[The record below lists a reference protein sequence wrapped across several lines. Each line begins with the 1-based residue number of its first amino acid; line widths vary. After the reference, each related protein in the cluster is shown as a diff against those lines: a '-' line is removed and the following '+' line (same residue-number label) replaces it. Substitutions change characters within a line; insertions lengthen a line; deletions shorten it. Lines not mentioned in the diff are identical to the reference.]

1 MKISVIGTGY
11 VGLTTG
17 VCFAE
22 MGHTVL
28 CMDIDAAKIAALK
41 KGISPIYE
49 PGLEKLLKE
58 NIKNK
63 RLNFTTSTKEAVEF
77 GEVVFSAV
85 GTPPDKKRE
94 PDLQFVKKVAEDFG
108 KYLSDYKIFV
118 NKSTVPVGT
127 GDLCKKI
134 IEKELANRGIK
145 IPFDAVSNPEF
156 LREGSAIHDTLHPD
170 RIVIGCESV
179 KSKNLMKTL
188 YRRLKTELIFTDL
201 KTAEIIKYAANSFLA
216 TKISFIN
223 EVANF
228 CELAG
233 GNIKTISRAIGLDDR
248 IGKKFL
254 NAGIGYGGSCFP
266 KDVDAFIASAKKY
279 GQKFQIID
287 AAQKVNL
294 EQKERLF
301 HKLKEVLPSLKN
313 KHIALWGLAFKPG
326 TDDIREAPSL
336 TIIDLLLKAGAHIST
351 FDPAAIENVKKIR
364 LQRRLSFSKNP
375 YEAAKNADALLVVTE
390 WDDFKKANLKKV
402 KSAMSGSLILDGR
415 NVLDKKTAEKLGF
428 KYFGI
433 GI

>member
-28 CMDIDAAKIAALK
+28 CMDIDADKIAALK

-49 PGLEKLLKE
+49 PGLEKSLKE

-63 RLNFTTSTKEAVEF
+63 RLTFTTSTKEAVEF

-134 IEKELANRGIK
+134 IEKELANRGTK

-188 YRRLKTELIFTDL
+188 YRRFKTELIFTDL

-287 AAQKVNL
+287 AAQKVNI

-301 HKLKEVLPSLKN
+301 HKLKEEFKSLKN
-313 KHIALWGLAFKPG
+313 KRIALWGLAFKPG

-336 TIIDLLLKAGAHIST
+336 TIIDLLLKAGAHIT
-351 FDPAAIENVKKIR
+351 AFDPAAIENVKKIHSR
-364 LQRRLSFSKNP
+364 ERLSFAKTP
-375 YEAAKNADALLVVTE
+375 YEATKNADALLVVTE

-402 KSAMSGSLILDGR
+402 KSAMSGNLILDGR
-415 NVLDKKTAEKLGF
+415 NILDKKTAEKLGF
-428 KYFGI
+428 TYFGI